1 MRQLI
6 PFFFAATVAWCQPF
20 SAGVKVGV
28 PLTDF
33 LSTVNGTT
41 SATTNRYLIGVTA
54 ELHLPL
60 GLGIEGDA
68 IYRHFSF
75 QNILTLGRP
84 VDAGGS
90 GTSTVTETGSNGN
103 WEFPLLLK
111 YRFPTKIVHPF
122 IDGGVAWDTLTG
134 VSNAAQGGLAPVR
147 KTVNGI
153 VMGAGID
160 VHFVIQVYTLDGPTV
175 QLRERP
181 ELPVAGEQTEP
192 GRVHGRHYF
201 LASLFCRNFE

>member
-1 MRQLI
+1 M
-6 PFFFAATVAWCQPF
+6 
-20 SAGVKVGV
+20 
-28 PLTDF
+28 
-33 LSTVNGTT
+33 
-41 SATTNRYLIGVTA
+41 TA

-103 WEFPLLLK
+103 WELPLLLK

-134 VSNAAQGGLAPVR
+134 VSNGAALGDPRVR

-153 VMGAGID
+153 VVGAGID
-160 VHFVIQVYTLDGPTV
+160 VRFVIHIAPEFRYTHWTDLQYKFV
-175 QLRERP
+175 NAQSSQL
-181 ELPVAGEQTEP
+181 
-192 GRVHGRHYF
+192 
-201 LASLFCRNFE
+201 LAASQPDTSLFASVQKLGLRLERKNGTVEARIPERRHIIYSRQIVG

>member
-160 VHFVIQVYTLDGPTV
+160 VHFVIHIVPEFRFTHWTDPQYNFVNAQNS
-175 QLRERP
+175 QL
-181 ELPVAGEQTEP
+181 
-192 GRVHGRHYF
+192 
-201 LASLFCRNFE
+201 LASKQNQVEFMVGITF